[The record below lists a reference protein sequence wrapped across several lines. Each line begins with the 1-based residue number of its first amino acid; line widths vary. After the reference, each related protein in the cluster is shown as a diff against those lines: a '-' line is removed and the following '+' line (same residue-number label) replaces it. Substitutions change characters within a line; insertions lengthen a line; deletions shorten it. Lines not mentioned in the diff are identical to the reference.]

1 VNDFLGLPA
10 WAWVAA
16 ALAALAGVAWLVRG
30 RYRQL
35 RARRAIDNVISAV
48 AYDELRDVLL
58 PTGAGDEIHLHYL
71 LLTERGLLVI
81 DLFDVAGLIFA
92 GEKMQQW
99 SVFGTKRHFTFA
111 NPLPMLYDRV
121 AAVRQLAGELP
132 VEGRVVFS
140 MQGARLGA
148 HQGGCE
154 AEPARALKQAS
165 PGEPET
171 RCLLLRPPLPA
182 VAAPRGRPARATRR
196 Q

>member
-1 VNDFLGLPA
+1 MNDFLGLPA

-92 GEKMQQW
+92 GEKIQKESQGSCGSAGNPQDVATGRQPVPVMR
-99 SVFGTKRHFTFA
+99 KRFLT
-111 NPLPMLYDRV
+111 P
-121 AAVRQLAGELP
+121 G
-132 VEGRVVFS
+132 GR
-140 MQGARLGA
+140 
-148 HQGGCE
+148 
-154 AEPARALKQAS
+154 
-165 PGEPET
+165 
-171 RCLLLRPPLPA
+171 
-182 VAAPRGRPARATRR
+182 
-196 Q
+196 